1 VYKNSDKRKREAWK
15 STIDDLKRKNERL
28 EKIIGSSKRN
38 LFAEAVERV
47 QQLRG
52 DMLASPRSKA
62 SATTELSDHLRD
74 DSRGHSLAAFDI
86 EYVDL
91 PPEDITRQAVSS
103 FFSCGSTLFHIIPQ
117 EACENLIRRV
127 YEQAAD
133 VTKSD
138 VCQVCA
144 LAAVGGQY
152 CTDVIPDSAKE
163 KYFQYASLLLQDA
176 LEEDAL
182 VSMRIFI
189 CLAIYLILIKSTS
202 ARTMTG
208 KGIYALLISL
218 SLHRTFLLN
227 AVTASGLNIARW
239 NMQKWMQK
247 ASHEDCLEWAKV
259 FRTLAFTEW

>member
-1 VYKNSDKRKREAWK
+1 MYENSDKRKREAWK
-15 STIDDLKRKNERL
+15 STIDNLKRKNERL
-28 EKIIGSSKRN
+28 EKIIGSLNCNS
-38 LFAEAVERV
+38 FAEAVERV

-52 DMLASPRSKA
+52 DTLASPRSEA
-62 SATTELSDHLRD
+62 SATTELTGHLRD
-74 DSRGHSLAAFDI
+74 DSRSHSLAAFNVG
-86 EYVDL
+86 YADL

-117 EACENLIRRV
+117 EACEKLIRRI

-144 LAAVGGQY
+144 LAATGGQY
-152 CTDVIPDSAKE
+152 CTDVVPDSAKE
-163 KYFQYASLLLQDA
+163 MYFQYASLLLQDA

-189 CLAIYLILIKSTS
+189 CLAIYLVLIKSTS

-218 SLHRTFLLN
+218 SIGPFLLN

-239 NMQKWMQK
+239 NMQIWMQK